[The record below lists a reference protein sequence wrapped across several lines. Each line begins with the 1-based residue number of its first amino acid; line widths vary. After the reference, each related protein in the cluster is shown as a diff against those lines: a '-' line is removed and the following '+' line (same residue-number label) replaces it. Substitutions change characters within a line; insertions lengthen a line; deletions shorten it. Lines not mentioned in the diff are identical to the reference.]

1 MPKTIINPEDITNL
15 LKVDGG
21 YLSGEA
27 IAAKIGV
34 SRAAVWKTI
43 GQLKKNGYVIESS
56 QSRGYRLISS
66 PDLCMPDLKAMLSL
80 APEKRPHELFFFDT
94 AASTNILA
102 MDMAARGCVE
112 GTVVIA
118 DTQTAGKGR
127 LGRVWLSPA
136 GKNLYMSMVVRPDI
150 PPRDATALTLLSA
163 VACASAL
170 INYGGVAVTIKWP
183 NDLIAG
189 GLKIGGILTEIRA
202 DIDRIYHAVVG
213 IGINVNLSCEDM
225 PAEITRIAT
234 SVLIET
240 GGICSRT
247 GLVAEIITEFDRWYG
262 ILLTKGK
269 KVVMERW
276 IELSDTIGKQI
287 RVAVG
292 DLIFEGTAEG
302 VDDEGLLIVK
312 LADGSCRKFS
322 AGDVTIGGA
331 RQ

>member
-1 MPKTIINPEDITNL
+1 
-15 LKVDGG
+15 
-21 YLSGEA
+21 
-27 IAAKIGV
+27 
-34 SRAAVWKTI
+34 
-43 GQLKKNGYVIESS
+43 
-56 QSRGYRLISS
+56 
-66 PDLCMPDLKAMLSL
+66 
-80 APEKRPHELFFFDT
+80 
-94 AASTNILA
+94 
-102 MDMAARGCVE
+102 
-112 GTVVIA
+112 
-118 DTQTAGKGR
+118 
-127 LGRVWLSPA
+127 
-136 GKNLYMSMVVRPDI
+136 
-150 PPRDATALTLLSA
+150 
-163 VACASAL
+163 
-170 INYGGVAVTIKWP
+170 
-183 NDLIAG
+183 
-189 GLKIGGILTEIRA
+189 
-202 DIDRIYHAVVG
+202 
-213 IGINVNLSCEDM
+213 M